1 MRTRAKVLYVIAVC
15 LLVGFVYLAIAVA
28 RHGFSAKE
36 KPSRLEGFLARH
48 ARKIATPAGARG
60 LKNPYPVTPES
71 LRAARAHWVDH
82 CASCHGL
89 DGRGKTTLG
98 LNLYPK
104 APDLRDAA
112 TQGLSDGELYY
123 IINNGIRFT
132 GMPAWGSTHSREE
145 MWQLVSFVRRLPE
158 LTPDELKAME
168 QMAAG
173 ETVGDTD
180 EAHPHTHSQWSK
192 TEPHSHHH

>member
-1 MRTRAKVLYVIAVC
+1 MRARTKLLYAVAAC
-15 LLVGFVYLAIAVA
+15 LFVGFVSVGLWVT

-36 KPSRLEGFLARH
+36 KPSRLEEFFARH
-48 ARKIATPAGARG
+48 ARKIATPADAKR
-60 LKNPYPVTPES
+60 LKDPYPSTLES

-89 DGRGKTTLG
+89 DGRGKTMLG

-145 MWQLVSFVRRLPE
+145 MWQLVSFVRRLPD

-180 EAHPHTHSQWSK
+180 EAHPHSHSHGSE

>member
-1 MRTRAKVLYVIAVC
+1 MRMRTKALYVIAVC
-15 LLVGFVYLAIAVA
+15 LLVGFVYLALAVA

-36 KPSRLEGFLARH
+36 KPSRLEEFVARH

-60 LKNPYPVTPES
+60 LNNPYPATPES

-89 DGRGKTTLG
+89 DGSGNTTLG
-98 LNLYPK
+98 RNLYPK
-104 APDLRDAA
+104 APDMRDAA

-123 IINNGIRFT
+123 VISNGVRFT
-132 GMPAWGSTHSREE
+132 GMPAWGSEHSPEE
-145 MWQLVSFVRRLPE
+145 TWQWVSFVRRLPH

-168 QMAAG
+168 HMAAG
-173 ETVGDTD
+173 ETRGDSD
-180 EAHPHTHSQWSK
+180 EIQPHTDTAGTK
-192 TEPHSHHH
+192 PHNHHH